1 MVAMGDITL
10 SEIENRLAD
19 WRKLATSLHARFLT
33 KNFAA
38 GLEFVTA
45 VTEAAE
51 AANHHPDVKLTYP
64 WVDLLLI
71 SHDVNAITARDL
83 DLAEKISGL
92 AADRGIDADPSAL
105 SELELALDTA
115 DVAGIGPFWA
125 ALLTGGSGDVDGDD
139 VADPRGRMPLLWMQ
153 HTDAHETPRQR
164 FHLDVW
170 VPRNVAQARVDA
182 AIAAGGRLVSD
193 SSAPSFWVLADT
205 EGNQACVCTPADRD
219 AN

>member
-1 MVAMGDITL
+1 MGFMASITL
-10 SEIENRLAD
+10 SDIESQLTD

-64 WVDLLLI
+64 WVDLVLI
-71 SHDVNAITARDL
+71 SHDVNAITSRDL
-83 DLAEKISGL
+83 DLAEKISAI
-92 AADRGIDADPSAL
+92 AANQGIDADPSVL

-115 DVAGIGPFWA
+115 QVAAIGPFWA
-125 ALLTGGSGDVDGDD
+125 ALLGGESGRVDGDD
-139 VADPRGRMPLLWMQ
+139 ITDPRGRMPLLWLQ
-153 HTDAHETPRQR
+153 DSDSHETPRQR

-170 VPRNVAQARVDA
+170 VPRDVAETRIEA
-182 AIAAGGRLVSD
+182 AIKAEGRLVSD
-193 SSAPSFWVLADT
+193 SAAPSFWVLADA
-205 EGNQACVCTPADRD
+205 EGNKACVCTAADR
-219 AN
+219 